1 MDTAVG
7 IHSGD
12 LTTLIFY
19 FGIVL
24 FIGFRCSSRLKDTEG
39 YFVGGR
45 KIPGWAVGISML
57 GTAISSVT
65 FLAYPGSAF
74 ALNWSR
80 LVPGLMLPI
89 AAVAAIYLFVPFYR
103 KARLVSAYEYLE
115 LRFGAWAR
123 TYGCVMWS
131 VAQFYRM
138 GIILFLLSLPIQA
151 MTGFDL
157 YLIIIGMGILVTIY
171 TVVGGIE
178 AVIWTD
184 VLQTFVLFLGGLF
197 CIGTVFIEVPGGAS
211 SVVSQAWANN
221 KFDLAFSFEWNLA
234 EDTFW
239 VLVLNGLFL
248 FLQEFASD
256 QTKIQRYC
264 AARSDRDAR
273 QAIWIGGVG
282 CIPIWATFMFVGTC
296 LWVYYQ
302 TFPEAVVN
310 QMPSDQVFP
319 YFILTQLPVGL
330 AGFVIAA
337 VMAAAMSSIDSSLN
351 GSATVI
357 TADIYR
363 RHLIKGKSDAHYLK
377 VARIITAMAG
387 FSMILCSLSFTGIE
401 QDTILDIGFFI
412 AAIFSGGLGG
422 LFFLGF
428 ISKRTNSQ
436 GAAVGIVLTVLVTI
450 WLTASELGW
459 LPEAYSSRIHKFII
473 NFFSNTV
480 AFIIGY
486 MASYLF
492 PKPKLEKLTNLTW
505 WTVQNKT

>member
-1 MDTAVG
+1 METAVG
-7 IHSGD
+7 IQWGD
-12 LTTLIFY
+12 LFALVLY
-19 FGIVL
+19 FGAVL
-24 FIGFRCSSRLKDTEG
+24 LIGFWCSTRLKDTEC

-45 KIPGWAVGISML
+45 KLPGWAVGISML

-65 FLAYPGSAF
+65 FLAYPGSAY
-74 ALNWSR
+74 AMNWSR

-89 AAVAAIYLFVPFYR
+89 AAIAAIYLFVPFYR

-123 TYGCVMWS
+123 VYGCIMWS

-138 GIILFLLSLPIQA
+138 GIILFLLALPVKS

-157 YLIIIGMGILVTIY
+157 YSIIIVMGILVTIY
-171 TVVGGIE
+171 TVLGGIE

-184 VLQTFVLFLGGLF
+184 VMQTIVLLLGGLF
-197 CIGTVFIEVPGGAS
+197 CIATVFIEVPGGPGTVIAK
-211 SVVSQAWANN
+211 ALENG
-221 KFDLAFSFEWNLA
+221 KFDLAFSFEWNFA

-264 AARSDRDAR
+264 AAKNDKAAR
-273 QAIWIGGVG
+273 NAVWIGGVG
-282 CIPIWATFMFVGTC
+282 CIPVWATFMFVGTC

-302 TFPEAVVN
+302 TFPETIVD
-310 QMPSDQVFP
+310 QIRSDQVFP
-319 YFILTQLPVGL
+319 HFILTQLPLGL

-337 VMAAAMSSIDSSLN
+337 VMAAAMSSIDSCMN

-357 TADIYR
+357 TSDLYR
-363 RHLIKGKSDAHYLK
+363 RHLAPGRQDGHYLN
-377 VARIITAMAG
+377 VARFVTALAGVLMII
-387 FSMILCSLSFTGIE
+387 CSLLLTQIRE
-401 QDTILDIGFFI
+401 DTILDIGFFI
-412 AAIFSGGLGG
+412 AAIFSAGLGG

-436 GAAVGIVLTVLVTI
+436 GAAIGIVLTVLVTI
-450 WLTASELGW
+450 WLTFSELGW

-473 NFFSNTV
+473 NFFSNMV
-480 AFIIGY
+480 AFVVGY
-486 MASYLF
+486 FASYLF
-492 PKPKLEKLTNLTW
+492 PKPNQEKLANLTW
-505 WTVQNKT
+505 WTVKN